1 MKYNI
6 CGYSQEALIKYG
18 LDGNDAILLRTIM
31 DMYSSSSET
40 LDYVIIGDDKYMWL
54 TYGYITEQVKIL
66 GSTRTII
73 RKVDSFI
80 EKGILKK
87 VVFNSRNGKSGKYMY
102 LAPGENYTEFL
113 PLNSFKQN
121 ENISSENKDSQMTK
135 IPKKATKCR
144 NPYDKVTVE
153 QMTGCHIKDTSINN
167 TSIEDY
173 SIGDYSIG
181 EGNNVHTQKESSSVI
196 DDIFKKYEELHLPNY
211 TFKPT
216 NDVIL
221 KCINSLGI
229 DNIFK
234 ALEIMSESDFV
245 QSCFSV
251 DTIFK
256 VENLKGALNGTFNNR
271 KYGRNRSYD
280 YDENYYGDA
289 NNDEIYELL
298 GIKKGVDF

>member
-1 MKYNI
+1 MKFNI
-6 CGYSQEALIKYG
+6 CGFNQNALIKYE
-18 LDGNDAILLRTIM
+18 LDGNDVILLRTIM
-31 DMYSSSSET
+31 DMYFSFAKT
-40 LDYVIIGDDKYMWL
+40 LNYIVFENDKYMWL

-73 RKVDSFI
+73 RKIDNFI

-102 LAPGENYTEFL
+102 LAPGENYIEFA
-113 PLNSFKQN
+113 PLNFSKQN
-121 ENISSENKDSQMTK
+121 ENKDNQMTN

-144 NPYDKVTVE
+144 NPYDKVAVE
-153 QMTGCHIKDTSINN
+153 QMTDCHIKDTSINN
-167 TSIEDY
+167 TSIGNN

-181 EGNNVHTQKESSSVI
+181 NGNNVHTQKESSSVI
-196 DDIFKKYEELHLPNY
+196 DDIFEKYEKLHLPSY

-256 VENLKGALNGTFNNR
+256 VDNLKGALNGTFNNR

-280 YDENYYGDA
+280 YDENYYEDA